1 MKRWFCVAVLALAL
15 AACAQPT
22 PEPLEPTAL
31 PAQSEAAQ
39 EEPMKQET
47 TLTLSVNGTPLDVSW
62 EQNATVDELRAYA
75 QNETIRVETERFG
88 GFEQVGALPQAFTS
102 SDVQLT
108 TAPGDLVLYSDDQ
121 IVLFFGSNTWSYTRL
136 GHIEGLSEQEL
147 ADLLGGETAVVE
159 LQG

>member
-1 MKRWFCVAVLALAL
+1 
-15 AACAQPT
+15 
-22 PEPLEPTAL
+22 
-31 PAQSEAAQ
+31 
-39 EEPMKQET
+39 MKQET

-108 TAPGDLVLYSDDQ
+108 TAPGDLVLYSGDQ